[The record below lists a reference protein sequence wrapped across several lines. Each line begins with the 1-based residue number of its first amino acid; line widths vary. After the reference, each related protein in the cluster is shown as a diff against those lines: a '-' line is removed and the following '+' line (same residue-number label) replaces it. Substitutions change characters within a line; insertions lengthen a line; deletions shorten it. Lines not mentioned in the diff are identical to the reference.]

1 MQIVAPLLVR
11 VESRPPPPH
20 TELSRLP
27 QLCRLPSAAITGSV
41 ATSLPRAPWR
51 RVLLDSASV
60 RGFSSASAG
69 AQLLLGLHRRAWLL
83 LPSPLSPPP
92 RRVWLC
98 ATPRPRHQR
107 EGEREFS
114 TTPVLHMTCGAHII
128 FFIFSDWIA
137 TLAPHVYHVG
147 QKPFRF
153 GVGRNS
159 SGFAS
164 LECEISGIQV

>member
-1 MQIVAPLLVR
+1 M
-11 VESRPPPPH
+11 
-20 TELSRLP
+20 
-27 QLCRLPSAAITGSV
+27 G
-41 ATSLPRAPWR
+41 TSSDSH
-51 RVLLDSASV
+51 VLD
-60 RGFSSASAG
+60 F
-69 AQLLLGLHRRAWLL
+69 
-83 LPSPLSPPP
+83 
-92 RRVWLC
+92 
-98 ATPRPRHQR
+98 
-107 EGEREFS
+107 
-114 TTPVLHMTCGAHII
+114 HMTCGAHII